1 MEILEL
7 KRLVCVDDLSHEN
20 WLKFRK
26 KGIGGSDIASILG
39 LNPYRSALALYFE
52 KVTEEILP
60 EEENIAAELGLE
72 LEPFLARK
80 FEKWIKKTEDLDV
93 VLEREPYIL
102 QHPQYEYMLV
112 NLDRKF
118 IHPIKGYTPVELKTT
133 SEFNRSNWEED
144 ELPDSYYI
152 QVQWQLLITE
162 AKQAYIAY
170 LIGNRNFNVKEIQ
183 RNDEVIERL
192 IIAAQNFWGNNV
204 IPRIPP
210 APDGSVSS
218 KEILKRM
225 YPKEEDLKTIDL
237 PELAED
243 YKLYKD
249 YNEQLKLINPQI
261 EAIKQKIMFLMG
273 TAEIANI
280 DGHKVTW
287 KTISKVGYFVKPSSS
302 RQLRIY

>member
-1 MEILEL
+1 METLEL
-7 KRLVCVDDLSHEN
+7 KRLVCVDDISHDE
-20 WLKFRK
+20 WLLYRK

-39 LNPYRSALALYFE
+39 LNPYRSSLALYFE
-52 KVTEEILP
+52 KVTEEITP

-80 FEKWIKKTEDLDV
+80 FEKWIKKNENLDV

-102 QHPQYEYMLV
+102 QHPRYEYMLV

-118 IHPIKGYTPVELKTT
+118 IHPTKGYTLVELKTT
-133 SEFNRSNWEED
+133 SEFNRSNWEDD

-152 QVQWQLLITE
+152 QVQWQLLITG

-192 IIAAQNFWGNNV
+192 VNAAQNFWENNV
-204 IPRIPP
+204 IPRVPP
-210 APDGSVSS
+210 APDGSASS

-225 YPKEEDLKTIDL
+225 YPKEDQAKAINL
-237 PELAED
+237 PELTED
-243 YKLYKD
+243 YKLYKE
-249 YNEQLKLINPQI
+249 YSEQMKLINPQI

-273 TAEIANI
+273 AAEVAMIG
-280 DGHKVTW
+280 DHKVTW
-287 KTISKVGYFVKPSSS
+287 KTISKDGYFVKPSSS

>member
-1 MEILEL
+1 MKTLEL
-7 KRLVCVDDLSHEN
+7 KRLVCIDDISHDE
-20 WLKFRK
+20 WLNFRK

-39 LNPYRSALALYFE
+39 LNPYRSSLALYFE
-52 KVTEEILP
+52 KVTDEIKP
-60 EEENIAAELGLE
+60 QEENIAAELGLE

-80 FEKWIKKTEDLDV
+80 FEKWIKKNEGLDI

-152 QVQWQLLITE
+152 QVQWQLLITR

-170 LIGNRNFNVKEIQ
+170 LIGNRKFNAKEII
-183 RNDEVIERL
+183 RNDEVIDRL
-192 IIAAQNFWGNNV
+192 LAAAQNFWENHI
-204 IPRIPP
+204 IPRVPP
-210 APDGSVSS
+210 APDGSPSS
-218 KEILKRM
+218 EEILKKM
-225 YPKEEDLKTIDL
+225 YPKEEESKVIDL
-237 PELAED
+237 PDLTED
-243 YKLYKD
+243 YILYKD
-249 YNEQLKLINPQI
+249 YAEQEKLIDAQI
-261 EAIKQKIMFLMG
+261 KAIKQKIMFLMG
-273 TAEIANI
+273 TAEAANI
-280 DGHKVTW
+280 DGHRVIW
-287 KTISKVGYFVKPSSS
+287 KTITKDGYFVKPYLS